1 MRGACAG
8 GSSRACGEGLLTK
21 ELPEATLSIVKT
33 VGLKTLKNK
42 LSEYVRCAAAGE
54 TILITDRQRVVA
66 EIGPPR
72 PEQESYYSN
81 PKLNDAVRQGWI
93 TPGARRGE
101 KPPPRLPA
109 VASLEEILQEIDQD
123 REDP

>member
-1 MRGACAG
+1 MIYIDSSIALPRFTIEANRMSMR
-8 GSSRACGEGLLTK
+8 
-21 ELPEATLSIVKT
+21 T

-42 LSEYVRCAAAGE
+42 LSEYVRYATAGE
-54 TILITDRQRVVA
+54 TILVTDRDRVVA

-72 PEQESYYSN
+72 PARDAWYAN

-93 TPGARRGE
+93 TPGTRRGE
-101 KPPPRLPA
+101 EPPARLPTIA
-109 VASLEEILQEIDQD
+109 TLEDLLQELQQD